1 MAKVRQ
7 IQEEQ
12 ASGKQASQKIKVGK
26 LKLLAPVSD
35 SIQVRGRQELNRL
48 EGGVFNT
55 SHPSVFYIFN
65 TSPSAQNTPS
75 SVVCVPHSSRD
86 FIRWLV
92 LEAECPWVS
101 HCSDEEPLKRDDSV
115 IKRREKNSA
124 GGRHAM

>member
-1 MAKVRQ
+1 M
-7 IQEEQ
+7 
-12 ASGKQASQKIKVGK
+12 
-26 LKLLAPVSD
+26 SD

-48 EGGVFNT
+48 EGGVLFST
-55 SHPSVFYIFN
+55 LLTPQCSIFN

-92 LEAECPWVS
+92 LEAEECPWVS